1 MTVYY
6 PVGLPVGLH
15 SGRSYQLQSPLLR
28 SDLESGRARQRRRFT
43 NVPMGAKINWLFND
57 SEGQLFEVWWRD
69 QLVDGSLWFE
79 CPLDTPIGFQDYT
92 CRFTG
97 VYSGPSRVGPNLWA
111 YSAELELR
119 ERAVLPGEWSLMPS
133 FLLNK
138 DIFDI
143 AMNREWPLDI
153 RGPLIQVQLED
164 GTPMTLEDDTPF
176 YLEN

>member
-6 PVGLPVGLH
+6 PEGLPVGLH

-57 SEGQLFEVWWRD
+57 SEGQLFEIWWRD

-143 AMNREWPLDI
+143 AMNREWPLASAAA
-153 RGPLIQVQLED
+153 
-164 GTPMTLEDDTPF
+164 GTPLLFEVGVPALYEEDIPIIMGD
-176 YLEN
+176 